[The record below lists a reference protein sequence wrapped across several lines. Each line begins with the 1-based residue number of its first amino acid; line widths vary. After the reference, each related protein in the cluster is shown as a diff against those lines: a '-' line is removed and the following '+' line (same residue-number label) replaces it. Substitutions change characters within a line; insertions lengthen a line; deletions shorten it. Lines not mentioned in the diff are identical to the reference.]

1 MFRPTL
7 PPLRSSARAPLICDV
22 RNQGRKCKDDP
33 KAKIERE
40 VAWIILSPKGG
51 QGEEGIKIPTR
62 HRLWVVPFA
71 NCPLGPSARSR
82 LHRQSASL
90 LPSVPPVSEI
100 FHGPPN
106 MYVRPTH
113 SLPHLP
119 LGHRRRTARY
129 RRELMQGF
137 RQTRTCPPGQDL
149 GLENLT

>member
-90 LPSVPPVSEI
+90 PRFLRQRNFPRTAK
-100 FHGPPN
+100 
-106 MYVRPTH
+106 YVRTRTPH

-119 LGHRRRTARY
+119 LGHRRHTARY